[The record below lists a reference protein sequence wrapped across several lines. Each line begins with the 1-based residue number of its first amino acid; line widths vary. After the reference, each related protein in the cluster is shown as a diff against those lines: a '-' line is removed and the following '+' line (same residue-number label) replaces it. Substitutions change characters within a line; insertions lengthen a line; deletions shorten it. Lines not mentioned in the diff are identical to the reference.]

1 MTVNFINFTKKCL
14 GDLFYLVF
22 PNVCLICENE
32 LLKSRNFICSFCEN
46 DFNYTFFELYKE
58 PTTLDELFWGRVLIQ
73 NTYAYLFFEKGKTE
87 QNLIHALK
95 YNDKKDIGYYFGTRI
110 GDKLVSNNKFKDV
123 DAIIPVPLHYK
134 KEFKRGYNQS
144 EAIADGISSVLGVK
158 VDNSFLKRSKNTRT
172 QTKQNKFSRWE
183 NVQDVFNLDIYRN
196 YKHIALVDD
205 VITTGSTLEVII
217 SLINKKYPE
226 LSVSIISLAL
236 AK

>member
-1 MTVNFINFTKKCL
+1 MTQNFIKSIKK
-14 GDLFYLVF
+14 GIEDLSHLVF
-22 PNVCLICENE
+22 PNVCLVCENE
-32 LLKSRNFICSFCEN
+32 LLINRKFICSFCEN
-46 DFNYTFFELYKE
+46 EFNYTFFELYKH
-58 PTTLDELFWGRVLIQ
+58 PTVLDELFWGRVLVQ

-95 YNDKKDIGYYFGTRI
+95 YNDKKDIGYYFGNRI
-110 GDKLVSNNKFKDV
+110 GGRLASNEKFNDI
-123 DAIIPVPLHYK
+123 DALIPVPLHYK

-144 EAIADGISSVLGVK
+144 KAIADGISEVLGVK
-158 VDNSFLKRSKNTRT
+158 VDDSFLKRSKNTKT

-183 NVQDVFNLDIYRN
+183 NVQDVFNIDTYKN

-226 LSVSIISLAL
+226 LRVSIISLAL